1 MGWSPKLCFTA
12 TNPYM
17 TENSTMEII
26 YTLAFRFVHLWL
38 TSPGGTCNSDE
49 VGLGALQFL
58 ERWRLEVIREKM
70 GQLGSDLP
78 PFPSPKNFLEVSQ
91 GRSLTLSVCLH

>member
-12 TNPYM
+12 TIPYM

-26 YTLAFRFVHLWL
+26 YTLAFRFVHVWL

-49 VGLGALQFL
+49 VGLGALSVF
-58 ERWRLEVIREKM
+58 RTVEV
-70 GQLGSDLP
+70 GGY
-78 PFPSPKNFLEVSQ
+78 Q
-91 GRSLTLSVCLH
+91 GKDGPAGF